1 MFRLTVHIS
10 IVLIQLKLLV
20 GISFAP
26 LTIILVVICGMIILY
41 GVQYAMDSMEQVMIV
56 VL

>member
-1 MFRLTVHIS
+1 MFRLAVHIS

-20 GISFAP
+20 GISFAL